1 MQQEKIKLPISRPVS
16 SRCRPGLSPS
26 LGGRPPVHTDPR
38 DFQST
43 LPAHPGACLSLNHPR
58 AGPPSSSPAPCT
70 RNTSAC
76 THTPCPPPRV
86 LRAHGTRPPAHTP
99 CPPRRVLR
107 AHGTRPPA
115 HTPCPLPCCVT
126 CGENPRT
133 VHPHQVQQLERG
145 LPGRLKVVA
154 KSTEGTET
162 IEGIYNTV
170 SVCRASRGG
179 WTRL

>member
-70 RNTSAC
+70 RNTPAC
-76 THTPCPPPRV
+76 THMPCPPPCV

-99 CPPRRVLR
+99 FPPMLCHLRRESTHCPSSPGP
-107 AHGTRPPA
+107 AAGEGPAWEAEGSGEIHGRDRDNRG
-115 HTPCPLPCCVT
+115 HLQH
-126 CGENPRT
+126 GER
-133 VHPHQVQQLERG
+133 
-145 LPGRLKVVA
+145 LPGEQGRMDTLV
-154 KSTEGTET
+154 
-162 IEGIYNTV
+162 NW
-170 SVCRASRGG
+170 RR
-179 WTRL
+179 